1 MPPPEH
7 FEPWSPAAPKP
18 EAWSKAQLTT
28 VPVGSFAPVYAM
40 ICPLAEVGV
49 PPVRV
54 IVVVT
59 EERAAEV
66 VPIHSSMWDAQL
78 VGLIVWRAVAWN
90 VIPGAEGGVEVD
102 TVIDCGSVTTTKMI
116 TSEAPDVVSPVIVNV
131 LPDVHDPT
139 WSGPLPE
146 SSDGLEPITTFCDVP
161 VSAVPELVDK
171 PSHFPPQPETL
182 ELPR

>member
-1 MPPPEH
+1 M
-7 FEPWSPAAPKP
+7 
-18 EAWSKAQLTT
+18 
-28 VPVGSFAPVYAM
+28 PVGSFAPVYAI

-66 VPIHSSMWDAQL
+66 VPTHSSMWDAQL
-78 VGLIVWRAVAWN
+78 VGLIVWRGVAWN
-90 VIPGAEGGVEVD
+90 VIPDADGGVEVD
-102 TVIDCGSVTTTKMI
+102 TAIGCGSVTTTRMI
-116 TSEAPDVVSPVIVNV
+116 TSEVPDVVRPVIVNV
-131 LPDVHDPT
+131 VPDVQAPT

-146 SSDGLEPITTFCDVP
+146 SSDGLGPIRTFCDVP
-161 VSAVPELVDK
+161 VSEVPELVDK
-171 PSHFPPQPETL
+171 LSHFPPQPETL